1 MMDYESQVN
10 ELKEGL
16 AKLQNSHF
24 VEALNGQRFLTGAEV
39 NEFCREIQAREH
51 GKELNVVREK
61 IMGFSSAS
69 GGRVA
74 ILCCSERVKGCSF
87 IIKCTRGRDD
97 DKPFT
102 VDEKRTNLVHGGITP
117 GTDEPMICLGVI
129 TPSSSDV
136 CTDPIYLAL
145 RGKGSNRKGKG
156 TSTKVVKAAYAIH
169 HGVSAPTT
177 DVVKK
182 ANAMSKVSLELVET
196 YNYILSFCEIAKEMN
211 PDFCYDI
218 KKDSLN
224 RVNKMA
230 VLFPHCKKM
239 FPRCHPLLGLDSAHL
254 PVVKLKDVTTELL
267 EKVKRGDLVG
277 KSGFILKK
285 SYLTFLT
292 GRTMNNEMIVFGYM
306 IHPAESVDDIKYF
319 LKFMLDSGLNINQKK
334 ITVLT
339 DRGVAFPGPIKEIL
353 PLSFHCLCAL
363 HLKRNLVKNVPGLTP
378 GEISQY
384 WKMRGATTQHEYN
397 EEMKVLETMKH
408 GPACVAYLNGVDG
421 VWQLYKVIER
431 GNIIHEVKSDN
442 IVEATFSVHL
452 EERHDP
458 SLFVFLQEMYC
469 RCCERMNKMKQKIQ
483 DLGQQEILVPVAK
496 ARFNENVLSA
506 KHAGYEVSYS
516 HSDPK
521 KLRGIVTIYKHSP
534 PRPVRYNVNFV
545 ERICNCKHWEQS
557 GVPCVHA
564 LALLLQ
570 YDPRKGGPLPCLS
583 VYFYDWCLA
592 KPYRLLL
599 SDTILEV
606 PHLPEVIH
614 RATLEPDKYAMFPRF
629 TATTGVSASSK
640 RIASQGDKASGGG
653 MSQGALRSLGRYDC
667 VRCNTNLAICSTH
680 PSSRCG
686 LNIERAEKKRNP
698 GCTFP
703 VNKPY
708 EVSAAAEH
716 IPFTFDESLFDDMAS
731 DP

>member
-1 MMDYESQVN
+1 MDYESQVN

-24 VEALNGQRFLTGAEV
+24 VEALNGQRFLQGAEV
-39 NEFCREIQAREH
+39 NEFCREIQASEH
-51 GKELNVVREK
+51 GKELNVVRKKVE
-61 IMGFSSAS
+61 GFSSAS

-87 IIKCTRGRDD
+87 IITCTRGRDD

-117 GTDEPMICLGVI
+117 GTDVPMICLGVI

-182 ANAMSKVSLELVET
+182 ANAMSKVSVVELVET

-218 KKDSLN
+218 SKDSLN
-224 RVNKMA
+224 RINKMA

-267 EKVKRGDLVG
+267 EKVKRGDLVR
-277 KSGFILKK
+277 KSGFIL
-285 SYLTFLT
+285 
-292 GRTMNNEMIVFGYM
+292 
-306 IHPAESVDDIKYF
+306 
-319 LKFMLDSGLNINQKK
+319 
-334 ITVLT
+334 
-339 DRGVAFPGPIKEIL
+339 
-353 PLSFHCLCAL
+353 
-363 HLKRNLVKNVPGLTP
+363 
-378 GEISQY
+378 
-384 WKMRGATTQHEYN
+384 KMRGATTQHEYN
-397 EEMKVLETMKH
+397 EEMKVMETMKH

-496 ARFNENVLSA
+496 A
-506 KHAGYEVSYS
+506 
-516 HSDPK
+516 
-521 KLRGIVTIYKHSP
+521 
-534 PRPVRYNVNFV
+534 
-545 ERICNCKHWEQS
+545 
-557 GVPCVHA
+557 
-564 LALLLQ
+564 
-570 YDPRKGGPLPCLS
+570 
-583 VYFYDWCLA
+583 
-592 KPYRLLL
+592 

-614 RATLEPDKYAMFPRF
+614 RASLEPDKYAMFPRF

-686 LNIERAEKKRNP
+686 LNMERAEKKRNP
-698 GCTFP
+698 GCTVP